1 MALQD
6 DLTEV
11 KRNLEELAR
20 SIIRLE
26 QNLTQQREGTSPP
39 AAVGRP
45 EGLVTIPDDPY
56 DSSLWTDTD
65 DEGLGAR
72 GRRAP

>member
-26 QNLTQQREGTSPP
+26 QTLTQQREGTP

-45 EGLVTIPDDPY
+45 EGLVTISDDPY
-56 DSSLWTDTD
+56 DSSLWIDTD

>member
-26 QNLTQQREGTSPP
+26 QNLAQQREGTSPS

-45 EGLVTIPDDPY
+45 EGLVTISDDPY
-56 DSSLWTDTD
+56 DSSLWIDTD